1 MKIIAGS
8 LKGKRLIY
16 PKGLLRAT
24 TNKIRGVIFN
34 IIEAHFP
41 NLLNQ
46 TIMCDL
52 FAGAGAVGIEAIS
65 RGVRFVTFIEH
76 DRKIVSYLRK
86 NLNGLEDRTEVII
99 GNVLRVISQLKSRKF
114 DIIFL
119 DAPYNKGLIE
129 PVIKKIIQYE
139 ILDENGII
147 IIEHS
152 PKEKFALPERL
163 ILYKRKNYT
172 DTVVSVVQLKTL

>member
-24 TNKIRGVIFN
+24 TDKIRGAIFN

-41 NLLNQ
+41 NILNQ

-65 RGVRFVTFIEH
+65 RGAKFVTFIEH
-76 DRKIVSYLRK
+76 DPKIVNYLRK
-86 NLNGLEDRTEVII
+86 NITGLENRTEVIL

-119 DAPYNKGLIE
+119 DPPYNKGLIE

-139 ILDENGII
+139 LLTENGII

-152 PKEKFALPERL
+152 PKEEFVLPEKL
-163 ILYKRKNYT
+163 ILYKRKNYN
-172 DTVVSVVQLKTL
+172 DTVVSTVQLKTL